1 MNFGQWIRSVRPL
14 VVFILC
20 LSAQSA
26 QSVKSIK
33 IIKSIKSVKS
43 SDTTAPLS
51 SVQASA
57 ALGRGAFLERDQGHC
72 VLCHRIEGLAA
83 PFQGNLGPDLTDVGA
98 RLSPAQI
105 RYRIVDASR
114 LNPESVMPPYFRTD
128 GLNQVAESYV
138 GQTILPA
145 ETIEHLV
152 RYLSEQTGLSR

>member
-20 LSAQSA
+20 LSVQSAQSA
-26 QSVKSIK
+26 QSV
-33 IIKSIKSVKS
+33 KSIKSVKS

-57 ALGRGAFLERDQGHC
+57 ALGREAFLERDQGHC